1 MNAFKF
7 WAEERALCGLP
18 PFPQLFTVVELTDYL
33 LIVRADEIEV
43 AAKKDQ
49 VPMKPDGL
57 KAEKEWFKF

>member
-1 MNAFKF
+1 M
-7 WAEERALCGLP
+7 CGLP